1 MLEDK
6 FSVAC
11 LVAIELKAGLVG
23 DQRLKQRL
31 AFDELKVPDVTA
43 IKVQEVERIV
53 DEPLAVSCRLR
64 SRKVRQSGVV
74 VAAEFAVKIGGLH
87 FQIRG
92 RRDGARVFSGS
103 VRPVRVRSCTRPL
116 SMPRGHTIGVELNL
130 VQPLRPRGRLGY

>member
-1 MLEDK
+1 VLEDK

-53 DEPLAVSCRLR
+53 DEPLAVI
-64 SRKVRQSGVV
+64 V
-74 VAAEFAVKIGGLH
+74 VAY
-87 FQIRG
+87 
-92 RRDGARVFSGS
+92 
-103 VRPVRVRSCTRPL
+103 VRAKFGNPASSSPQSSPSR
-116 SMPRGHTIGVELNL
+116 
-130 VQPLRPRGRLGY
+130 